1 MIPAACSP
9 ISAKSSECSAARR
22 PRAGDH
28 FGGTG
33 LVVMDGPRVGQV
45 MYVERVGFVVSG
57 ANAAATAALYLD
69 SPQADVDLLD
79 YMGAL
84 VGANPS
90 RGVFAAP
97 GGPYLIPNG
106 TPIILVI
113 AGAVAGSQVSVRYQG
128 RLEEVE
134 TSGGRV

>member
-1 MIPAACSP
+1 
-9 ISAKSSECSAARR
+9 
-22 PRAGDH
+22 
-28 FGGTG
+28 
-33 LVVMDGPRVGQV
+33 